1 MIFQVVA
8 ENATQRSRLRYTTP
22 EPGSVALDELV
33 AAAEAGAG
41 ALAAALTTDAQPRI
55 GLLMANGEP
64 WLRTFLSVMRI
75 GAVAVP
81 LAVPAGFQNLDTY
94 RAHVGSVAK
103 DAALDAIVF
112 DDTVAP
118 AVAGLEASCAGVRF
132 LHQSA
137 VAADAR
143 HPVPPRV
150 AADPSRLAVLQYT
163 SGSTSAP
170 KGAQLT
176 ERNVIAGIHPI
187 THDTDWESAADV
199 LGVWIP
205 LFHDMGLFGALGALV
220 RGSGVCLWTPT
231 EFVKR
236 PLTWLRSFAAS
247 PATAL
252 ASPNFFFDYLTTAAG
267 PVDGLDLSRW
277 RVAFNGAEQV
287 RWATVTAFTERFAPL
302 GFRPETMYPVYGLAE
317 ATLPVTFPT
326 VGDLPRKRDLDRR
339 RLGAG
344 MGERSVVCVGR
355 PVTGLEVRVD
365 AVAAA
370 GPAIG
375 EVQVRGAAVMS
386 GYLNVPAADQPFTA
400 DGWLRTGD
408 LGFLDEHGLYITGR
422 AKDMVVVN
430 GENYYAEDIE
440 EVVRAAPG
448 LDRRHCAAVPW
459 TDEDGR
465 ESMLVLV
472 ETARTG
478 QEADGLAEA
487 LRRDI
492 SAQVGLT
499 AVRVRAVPPRW
510 LPYTSSG
517 KIRRRQAREQVRP

>member
-1 MIFQVVA
+1 MDRVLEGTAAPDRDAMIFQVVA
-8 ENATQRSRLRYTTP
+8 EHTTQRSRLRYTAP

-41 ALAAALTTDAQPRI
+41 ALAAVLTTDAQPRI

-94 RAHVGSVAK
+94 QAHVGSIAK

-118 AVAGLEASCAGVRF
+118 AVPGLEASCAGVRF
-132 LHQSA
+132 VHQSA

-143 HPVPPRV
+143 HPAPPEV
-150 AADPSRLAVLQYT
+150 GADPDRLAVLQYT

-170 KGAQLT
+170 KGVQLT

-187 THDTDWESAADV
+187 TYDTAWEPAIDV

-205 LFHDMGLFGALGALV
+205 LFHDMGLFGALGAMV
-220 RGSGVCLWTPT
+220 RGSGVCLWTPA

-252 ASPNFFFDYLTTAAG
+252 ASPNFFFDYLTTAAAVG
-267 PVDGLDLSRW
+267 SVAGLDLSRW
-277 RVAFNGAEQV
+277 RIAFNGAEQV
-287 RWATVTAFTERFAPL
+287 RWATVTEFTERFAPL
-302 GFRPETMYPVYGLAE
+302 GFRPATMYPVYGLAE
-317 ATLPVTFPT
+317 TTLPVTFPT
-326 VGDLPRKRDLDRR
+326 IGDLPHKRDLDRR
-339 RLGAG
+339 DLGAG
-344 MGERSVVCVGR
+344 AGERSVVCVGK
-355 PVTGLEVRVD
+355 PVTGLEVRID
-365 AVAAA
+365 AVAAGPRPA
-370 GPAIG
+370 GVGPAIG
-375 EVQVRGAAVMS
+375 EVQVRGGAVMA
-386 GYLNVPAADQPFTA
+386 GYLNVPAAEQPFTV
-400 DGWLRTGD
+400 DGWLKTGD

-422 AKDMVVVN
+422 AKDMIVVN

-440 EVVRAAPG
+440 ELVRAAPG

-459 TDEDGR
+459 TDD
-465 ESMLVLV
+465 
-472 ETARTG
+472 
-478 QEADGLAEA
+478 
-487 LRRDI
+487 
-492 SAQVGLT
+492 
-499 AVRVRAVPPRW
+499 
-510 LPYTSSG
+510 
-517 KIRRRQAREQVRP
+517 